1 MFGLV
6 LFAFV
11 CLIIAAGVVLPL
23 YPPEVGSASALVADP
38 ILPVAQP
45 GATGCEDCAVPDLG
59 GADCGSGCPC
69 AQVLWA
75 AAVSVEDALSLT
87 VFVIVDPQPSR
98 LPSGP
103 EPPLPKLPA
112 I

>member
-1 MFGLV
+1 MFGRA

-11 CLIIAAGVVLPL
+11 CLIIAAGVVLPI
-23 YPPEVGSASALVADP
+23 YPLEVERASALVADP

-45 GATGCEDCAVPDLG
+45 GATGCEDCVVPGLG
-59 GADCGSGCPC
+59 GLDCRSGCPC
-69 AQVLWA
+69 AQVRA
-75 AAVSVEDALSLT
+75 AAVSVEGAFSLT
-87 VFVIVDPQPSR
+87 VFMIIHPEPSR

-103 EPPLPKLPA
+103 QPPSKLPA